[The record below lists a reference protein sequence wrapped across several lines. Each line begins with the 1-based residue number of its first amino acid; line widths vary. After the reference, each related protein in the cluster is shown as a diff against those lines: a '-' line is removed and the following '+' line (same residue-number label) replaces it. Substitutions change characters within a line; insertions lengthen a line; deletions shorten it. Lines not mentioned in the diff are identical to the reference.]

1 MSSTDVLPGTLVVL
15 SGPSGVGKSTVA
27 MKLIAEKGGYV
38 RSISV
43 TTREPREEKGRK
55 EVDGVDY
62 RFISVEEFNR
72 LTEQDELVEHAN
84 VYGNFYGTPKEPLRQ
99 ALKDHK
105 AYLLVIDVEGASQIR
120 GKGYSSEFIYLL
132 PPNNEELLKR
142 IENRGAQDE
151 KDKTVRMSAVAME
164 VERAMKIYNH
174 MVVNDDLDQCVD
186 DVHRHVIDHRRKLLE
201 KKKAGETL
209 YPGLN
214 LKD

>member
-1 MSSTDVLPGTLVVL
+1 
-15 SGPSGVGKSTVA
+15 

-43 TTREPREEKGRK
+43 TTREPREEKGRM
-55 EVDGVDY
+55 EVDDVDY

-151 KDKTVRMSAVAME
+151 NDKTVRMSAVAME

>member
-27 MKLIAEKGGYV
+27 MKLIQEKGGYV

-62 RFISVEEFNR
+62 NFISVEEFNK
-72 LTEQDELVEHAN
+72 LTEQNELVEHAS

-142 IENRGAQDE
+142 VEKRGAQDE
-151 KDKTVRMSAVAME
+151 KEKTVRMSAVAME
-164 VERAMKIYNH
+164 VERAMNIYNH

-186 DVHRHVIDHRRKLLE
+186 DVHKHVVDHRRKLLE